1 MEKADWQKKIQNEL
15 EALNTYKPAY
25 DTIIGS
31 LAGILEERDRVY
43 QKYQDEGA
51 RPIIERTSDRGAVNM
66 AKNPHIVLWNELNA
80 AALSYWRELGMT
92 PAGYKK
98 LNATVIEN
106 PQQSSLEALLA
117 KLESQTVTDE
127 S

>member
-1 MEKADWQKKIQNEL
+1 MNSKDWRKRIRKEL
-15 EALNTYKPAY
+15 EGLNTYKASY
-25 DTIIGS
+25 DTIISS
-31 LAGILEERDRVY
+31 LASILEERDRVY

-98 LNATVIEN
+98 LNATVIES
-106 PQQSSLEALLA
+106 PQQSPLEALLE
-117 KLESQTVTDE
+117 KLESHSVKDE
-127 S
+127 D